1 MQELVF
7 IALFC
12 LVNTKVYLVEMEKKP
27 SVPAYQV
34 WCDFKRES
42 LKKLLNAED
51 IFVLFEERKTAK
63 L

>member
-12 LVNTKVYLVEMEKKP
+12 LVNTKVYMVEMKKKP

-42 LKKLLNAED
+42 LQKLLYAED
-51 IFVLFEERKTAK
+51 NFIVAVK
-63 L
+63 